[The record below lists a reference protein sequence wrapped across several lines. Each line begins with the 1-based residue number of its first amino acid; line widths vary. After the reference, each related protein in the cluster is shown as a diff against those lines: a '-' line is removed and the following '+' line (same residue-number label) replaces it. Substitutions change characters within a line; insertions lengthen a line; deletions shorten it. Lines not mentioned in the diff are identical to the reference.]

1 MLPNLK
7 VENLSCVRSEK
18 AIFKNLNFEVLPGQ
32 NIEIIG
38 SNGSGKTTLLRT
50 LLGLINKEEGIINW
64 LDEDNNFNEYRTF
77 DCFYQGHQMGIKNML
92 TVFENLKLT
101 HNAKGMNE
109 QDINKCLER
118 VGLYKINEMASDLSV
133 GQKKRISI
141 ARWLLK
147 DFKIYFIDEPFSAL
161 VDPASDLIKEII
173 KEAHIHDARVL
184 IDGAQSA
191 PHIKTDLIDLNADFY
206 VTSAHKLCG
215 PTGVGFLYGKETL
228 LNELPPYQGGGEMI
242 SEVTFEKTLYADLPH
257 KFEAGTPNISGV
269 IAFGAALDYI
279 NEIGLKEIE
288 NYENELLEYATK
300 KLKEIKG
307 LRIFGEAKN
316 KISVISFNVGSIH
329 PYDLGS
335 ILDKMGIA
343 VRTGQHCAQP
353 VMDYYEI
360 PGTVRVSFSFY
371 NTKKEIDFLIL
382 AINKAIKMLS

>member
-101 HNAKGMNE
+101 HNAKGMSE
-109 QDINKCLER
+109 KDINKCLER

-147 DFKIYFIDEPFSAL
+147 DFKIYFIDEPFTAL
-161 VDPASDLIKEII
+161 DDPASDLIKEII
-173 KEAHIHDARVL
+173 
-184 IDGAQSA
+184 
-191 PHIKTDLIDLNADFY
+191 
-206 VTSAHKLCG
+206 
-215 PTGVGFLYGKETL
+215 
-228 LNELPPYQGGGEMI
+228 NELNQKGSSFVITGHRSSNI
-242 SEVTFEKTLYADLPH
+242 NATL
-257 KFEAGTPNISGV
+257 V
-269 IAFGAALDYI
+269 
-279 NEIGLKEIE
+279 EI
-288 NYENELLEYATK
+288 
-300 KLKEIKG
+300 
-307 LRIFGEAKN
+307 
-316 KISVISFNVGSIH
+316 
-329 PYDLGS
+329 
-335 ILDKMGIA
+335 
-343 VRTGQHCAQP
+343 
-353 VMDYYEI
+353 
-360 PGTVRVSFSFY
+360 
-371 NTKKEIDFLIL
+371 
-382 AINKAIKMLS
+382 

>member
-18 AIFKNLNFEVLPGQ
+18 VIFRNLNFEVLPGQ

-101 HNAKGMNE
+101 HNAKGINE

-118 VGLYKINEMASDLSV
+118 VGLYRINEMASDLSV

-161 VDPASDLIKEII
+161 DDPASDLIKEII
-173 KEAHIHDARVL
+173 KELNQKGSSFVITGHRSSNINATL
-184 IDGAQSA
+184 I
-191 PHIKTDLIDLNADFY
+191 
-206 VTSAHKLCG
+206 
-215 PTGVGFLYGKETL
+215 
-228 LNELPPYQGGGEMI
+228 
-242 SEVTFEKTLYADLPH
+242 
-257 KFEAGTPNISGV
+257 
-269 IAFGAALDYI
+269 
-279 NEIGLKEIE
+279 EI
-288 NYENELLEYATK
+288 
-300 KLKEIKG
+300 
-307 LRIFGEAKN
+307 
-316 KISVISFNVGSIH
+316 
-329 PYDLGS
+329 
-335 ILDKMGIA
+335 
-343 VRTGQHCAQP
+343 
-353 VMDYYEI
+353 
-360 PGTVRVSFSFY
+360 
-371 NTKKEIDFLIL
+371 
-382 AINKAIKMLS
+382 

>member
-118 VGLYKINEMASDLSV
+118 VGLYRINEMASDLSV

-161 VDPASDLIKEII
+161 DDPASDLIKEII
-173 KEAHIHDARVL
+173 
-184 IDGAQSA
+184 
-191 PHIKTDLIDLNADFY
+191 
-206 VTSAHKLCG
+206 
-215 PTGVGFLYGKETL
+215 
-228 LNELPPYQGGGEMI
+228 NELNQKGSSFVITGHRSSNI
-242 SEVTFEKTLYADLPH
+242 NATL
-257 KFEAGTPNISGV
+257 I
-269 IAFGAALDYI
+269 
-279 NEIGLKEIE
+279 EI
-288 NYENELLEYATK
+288 
-300 KLKEIKG
+300 
-307 LRIFGEAKN
+307 
-316 KISVISFNVGSIH
+316 
-329 PYDLGS
+329 
-335 ILDKMGIA
+335 
-343 VRTGQHCAQP
+343 
-353 VMDYYEI
+353 
-360 PGTVRVSFSFY
+360 
-371 NTKKEIDFLIL
+371 
-382 AINKAIKMLS
+382 

>member
-50 LLGLINKEEGIINW
+50 LLGLINKEEGTINW
-64 LDEDNNFNEYRTF
+64 LDEDNNFNEYRSF

-109 QDINKCLER
+109 EDINKCLER

-161 VDPASDLIKEII
+161 DDPASDLIKEII
-173 KEAHIHDARVL
+173 
-184 IDGAQSA
+184 
-191 PHIKTDLIDLNADFY
+191 
-206 VTSAHKLCG
+206 
-215 PTGVGFLYGKETL
+215 
-228 LNELPPYQGGGEMI
+228 NELNQKGSSFVITGHRSSNI
-242 SEVTFEKTLYADLPH
+242 NATL
-257 KFEAGTPNISGV
+257 I
-269 IAFGAALDYI
+269 
-279 NEIGLKEIE
+279 EI
-288 NYENELLEYATK
+288 
-300 KLKEIKG
+300 
-307 LRIFGEAKN
+307 
-316 KISVISFNVGSIH
+316 
-329 PYDLGS
+329 
-335 ILDKMGIA
+335 
-343 VRTGQHCAQP
+343 
-353 VMDYYEI
+353 
-360 PGTVRVSFSFY
+360 
-371 NTKKEIDFLIL
+371 
-382 AINKAIKMLS
+382 

>member
-109 QDINKCLER
+109 EDINKCLER

-161 VDPASDLIKEII
+161 DDPASDLIKEII
-173 KEAHIHDARVL
+173 KELNQKGSSFVITGHRSSNINATL
-184 IDGAQSA
+184 I
-191 PHIKTDLIDLNADFY
+191 
-206 VTSAHKLCG
+206 
-215 PTGVGFLYGKETL
+215 
-228 LNELPPYQGGGEMI
+228 
-242 SEVTFEKTLYADLPH
+242 
-257 KFEAGTPNISGV
+257 
-269 IAFGAALDYI
+269 
-279 NEIGLKEIE
+279 EI
-288 NYENELLEYATK
+288 
-300 KLKEIKG
+300 
-307 LRIFGEAKN
+307 
-316 KISVISFNVGSIH
+316 
-329 PYDLGS
+329 
-335 ILDKMGIA
+335 
-343 VRTGQHCAQP
+343 
-353 VMDYYEI
+353 
-360 PGTVRVSFSFY
+360 
-371 NTKKEIDFLIL
+371 
-382 AINKAIKMLS
+382 